1 MSVFVCV
8 QDTTVERTTSSSCY
22 KLLQARGQNE
32 FHLMSLRSG
41 GYVGN
46 DDNDSNN
53 ATAKEW

>member
-1 MSVFVCV
+1 MCV

-22 KLLQARGQNE
+22 KLLQAWGQNE